1 MANQDNT
8 TAASKSEAARKPGR
22 VQRSPRTCLLAAVAT
37 LALGGSAVA
46 QDIGPPPPPPVY
58 NCNPPPWIWNHAAYC
73 NGYAQ
78 GFQVAMQRWR
88 ARLDYWRALHDYR
101 AGGNR

>member
-8 TAASKSEAARKPGR
+8 TATPTSEAARKPRR
-22 VQRSPRTCLLAAVAT
+22 VPRSPRTCLLAAVAA

-58 NCNPPPWIWNHAAYC
+58 NCNPFWLGNEYC
-73 NGYAQ
+73 NGYAR
-78 GFQVAMQRWR
+78 GFQIAMQRWR

>member
-1 MANQDNT
+1 M
-8 TAASKSEAARKPGR
+8 KRI
-22 VQRSPRTCLLAAVAT
+22 LLAAAA
-37 LALGGSAVA
+37 LALAGPAVA

-58 NCNPPPWIWNHAAYC
+58 NCNPLWLGNDYC
-73 NGYAQ
+73 NGYAR
-78 GFQVAMQRWR
+78 GFQIAMQRWR

>member
-1 MANQDNT
+1 MKFSQMAESFNST
-8 TAASKSEAARKPGR
+8 IAPESEASRKR
-22 VQRSPRTCLLAAVAT
+22 RRAVCLLATVAA
-37 LALGGSAVA
+37 LALSGSALA

-58 NCNPPPWIWNHAAYC
+58 NCAPPPWIWNQAAYC

-78 GFQVAMQRWR
+78 GFQIAMQRWR

-101 AGGNR
+101 MGGN